1 MVLSPHLLWEM
12 ETRKCL
18 IVDVPV
24 IAFEGSFALPQ
35 EAGWPHG
42 VTRSKV
48 ERAFRSACEP
58 PKLEEFGCGSSA
70 GR

>member
-1 MVLSPHLLWEM
+1 M
-12 ETRKCL
+12 ETRKCF

-24 IAFEGSFALPQ
+24 IASEGSFGLPQ
-35 EAGWPHG
+35 DVGWRRG

-58 PKLEEFGCGSSA
+58 PKLEEFGRGSSA